1 MVAAGITMG
10 VKVFN
15 ETADFNPSIL
25 FRLSAAFFFA
35 AAFPIITILI
45 QKNPSGMPPGPPL
58 SGPAACIAL
67 SLGSFFITWGVYLSL
82 TGLPNKNLFLLYFF
96 GSFTLF
102 TGLTVWLGLAL
113 HRDYFTH
120 IFQLVLIYWLLFI
133 FKNNLFASLHSKKQ
147 FYTFLFILNTVIF
160 TTALLWIIFM
170 GYAISTRQEP
180 RWAESIVYNSYNT
193 VLIFLLGAA
202 SLRLQLQRFR
212 NIRVTGGD
220 LYIDNWNFSRY
231 FSETDK
237 NIVIQFLTAE
247 GNLTCFMLEDVIR
260 EGGGVKDGS
269 KTKWSCRECIDKGY
283 TTTRCPKYKN
293 LYNRILN
300 IKKLFETL
308 EIGTI
313 ITPENKMQI
322 KEEGWKLRLFD
333 DVRVMH
339 RHEPSAGGS
348 TSRCKQLT

>member
-1 MVAAGITMG
+1 MS

-15 ETADFNPSIL
+15 DSTNFNPSIL
-25 FRLSAAFFFA
+25 FRLCASFIFA
-35 AAFPIITILI
+35 SAFPIITILI

-58 SGPAACIAL
+58 SSPGACIAL
-67 SLGSFFITWGVYLSL
+67 TAGSFIISWGVFLSL
-82 TGLPNKNLFLLYFF
+82 SGLQNRNIFLLSFF
-96 GSFTLF
+96 GSFALF
-102 TGLTVWLGLAL
+102 TGAAVWLGLTL

-147 FYTFLFILNTVIF
+147 FYTFLFILNTIIF
-160 TTALLWIIFM
+160 GTALLWIIFM

-247 GNLTCFMLEDVIR
+247 GNLTCFMLEDALR
-260 EGGGVKDGS
+260 ETGGNGTGSVK
-269 KTKWSCRECIDKGY
+269 KTQWSCRECLEKGY

-339 RHEPSAGGS
+339 RHESSAGVS
-348 TSRCKQLT
+348 SR